1 MLILIIDYYRVK
13 KEIPTKDLPENP
25 SKQSGKR
32 YNKLLIG
39 IGILA
44 VLIVSFNF
52 WFVNHAEEAIEELV
66 YIQSNGRLKL
76 KVEKFKFN
84 WLRNKIEL
92 NHATFYTTDTSTV
105 KTKLSSPKIQIK
117 ARGILPLLFRNHLLI
132 DSIHLQYPN
141 FTVTKINARE
151 KRSNINDSA
160 NARFSVAKE
169 MGKITNSINDAIN
182 VLNVNSFI
190 IDQGSFSLI
199 DNTRPADKPFLIS
212 KINIHLDNLRVD
224 STIARKSRKQMAF
237 TDDIAV
243 QSTNQNIVFPDGRHF
258 LAFKDFRFNLK
269 NKRVEFDSCTIRAN
283 KGDSSKTDFR
293 IFFDRLQMTNINF
306 DTLYQAEV
314 IQADSV
320 FSANPKIVFNVD
332 GDVKTNRK
340 DKRKIQNIDDL
351 VHQLLGDMMLKHV
364 VVKDADIQ
372 VNTIKSGKINSFEA
386 SKNNLEIQDLE
397 VRQGMKRPVN
407 VHRFIMAL
415 HNYENSL
422 ENGRYSFSFDSI
434 LFKDNFLRLNNFSFK
449 EKSKS
454 GIVNSIKMPYFQL
467 QGLSW
472 ESLLYDNIFSAQ
484 SAQFYDPDI
493 IFTAKNQ
500 KRESTTD
507 LFKTLADIDDILNLN
522 NLNIYNGN
530 IQLNLKNGANF
541 LLQHTNVDLYAN
553 ELIASKKI
561 KNIQHSIHHLSVD
574 QAIFNKGNTKVTLN
588 HLMPTEDNTG
598 FMADNFLLYNEN
610 LSISAKDVRLNSI
623 ALDSLKHDIS
633 ISGLK
638 WKLGQIDVENAFIVK
653 KKKTVPTLNLFLKN
667 IEGNNTVLNLH
678 QNKMKISAFLNN
690 ISLNE
695 LNRRE
700 NEVPK
705 INGFNAS
712 GRNFKMEDLTQRLNV
727 STFLLSYKNN
737 VLNDVEYKKVDTSDS
752 IDVNIPK
759 VELNTS
765 LSNFL
770 NADFNIN
777 ELVFTNPVINVR
789 WSPKSKAGKSN
800 EMLNSDLFVNT
811 ATLQNP
817 QIQLQTF
824 NKNNQPVQIEI
835 RSGIN
840 NDFIHFEKLKLSKNF
855 DLEIKRTDINLNY
868 FDYTAANGKRYVLD
882 KNDIRSSLND
892 ILVSKTSENTTKWL
906 ANLSQLS
913 LRNLAF
919 DSVGKSNDR
928 IRIHSGAV
936 KNISLSSKSIKNLKD
951 LLTPGRNLEINN
963 VSGRFEGKEN
973 HTDWFN
979 LNFKNNNLTIDSLH
993 FIPFQSLADYKI
1005 KKAFN
1010 EDFFQLK
1017 SGMITASGVDLAN
1030 FPNDSSIK
1038 IKDVRTKDLRI
1049 ITLKDKSQPKL
1060 HHKIKHLP
1068 TRIISDIPAKIEIE
1082 NLYSDDMYVEYQ
1094 EVSEKEK
1101 KESIF
1106 PVEKMSL
1113 DVKNIKTSNPTATDS
1128 LYIIASFKVFDLVP
1142 VILNIK
1148 ESYQDSLKGFLM
1160 KINTLPVRLNDLN
1173 ETLFPLTGVKVKSG
1187 SLDSLNLDVSG
1198 NDDYATGKSRMYYRN
1213 VKIQIFNQKDRQ
1225 KQSLLNKMISGIAN
1239 TFIIG
1244 KNKKG
1249 KVYPLFFERVKTKSF
1264 VNYYIKTAL
1273 NGILSGLGLPG
1284 AKDKQRKY
1292 LKNYPDVKLIQ

>member
-1 MLILIIDYYRVK
+1 LLILIIDYYRVK
-13 KEIPTKDLPENP
+13 KDIPTEYLPTKS
-25 SKQSGKR
+25 SKQTGKR

-66 YIQSNGRLKL
+66 YIQSNARLKL

-92 NHATFYTTDTSTV
+92 NHASFYTTDTSSV

-141 FTVTKINARE
+141 FTVTKINPRE
-151 KRSNINDSA
+151 KRSNIKDSA

-224 STIARKSRKQMAF
+224 STIARRSRKQMAF

-293 IFFDRLQMTNINF
+293 IFFERLQMTNINF

-332 GDVKTNRK
+332 GDVKTGRK
-340 DKRKIQNIDDL
+340 DKKKIQNIDDL

-372 VNTIKSGKINSFEA
+372 VNTIKSGKTNSFEA
-386 SKNNLEIQDLE
+386 SRNNLEIQDLE
-397 VRQGMKRPVN
+397 VRQGMHRPVN
-407 VHRFIMAL
+407 VRRFMMAL

-422 ENGRYSFSFDSI
+422 ESGRYSFSFDSI

-449 EKSKS
+449 EKSKG
-454 GIVNSIKMPYFQL
+454 GILNSIKMPYFQL

-472 ESLLYDNIFSAQ
+472 ESLLYDNIFNAQ

-493 IFTAKNQ
+493 LFTAKNQ

-522 NLNIYNGN
+522 NLNIYNGK
-530 IQLNLKNGANF
+530 IQLNLKNRANF

-588 HLMPTEDNTG
+588 HLRPTEDNTG
-598 FMADNFLLYNEN
+598 FMADNFLLNNEN
-610 LSISAKDVRLNSI
+610 FSISAKDVRLNSI

-633 ISGLK
+633 ISGLM
-638 WKLGQIDVENAFIVK
+638 WNQGQIDIENAFDTK
-653 KKKTVPTLNLFLKN
+653 RKKTAPSLNLVLIN
-667 IEGNNTVLNLH
+667 IEGNNTLLNLR
-678 QNKMKISAFLNN
+678 QGKMKASAFLNN
-690 ISLNE
+690 ISLSK
-695 LNRRE
+695 LNRRG
-700 NEVPK
+700 NNVPE
-705 INGFNAS
+705 IYGFNAS
-712 GRNFKMEDLTQRLNV
+712 GENFKMEDFAQRLNV
-727 STFLLSYKNN
+727 STFFLSDKNN
-737 VLNDVEYKKVDTSDS
+737 VFNNVEYKKVNAADS

-759 VELNTS
+759 VELNTP

-770 NADFNIN
+770 NKNFSIN
-777 ELVFTNPVINVR
+777 DLVFTNPVIDAKIGSKNNADKGV
-789 WSPKSKAGKSN
+789 KSLG
-800 EMLNSDLFVNT
+800 NSFFINQAVF
-811 ATLQNP
+811 QNP
-817 QIQLQTF
+817 NIQMRVLD
-824 NKNNQPVQIEI
+824 KNNHPIQVRLCSKNNNNFI
-835 RSGIN
+835 R
-840 NDFIHFEKLKLSKNF
+840 FENLKLSKNF
-855 DLEIKRTDINLNY
+855 MLEAKGAKIYPAELDYSGAGGKHFFFGNNVLKLEITDFSLFKNAENLPEW
-868 FDYTAANGKRYVLD
+868 
-882 KNDIRSSLND
+882 S
-892 ILVSKTSENTTKWL
+892 TKV
-906 ANLSQLS
+906 NLLS
-913 LRNLAF
+913 LKNISF
-919 DSVGKSNDR
+919 DSVGKNHNQ
-928 IRIHSGAV
+928 IHLYNGSIN
-936 KNISLSSKSIKNLKD
+936 NIYLSSKNIKRPGD
-951 LLTPGRNLEINN
+951 LITSNNNLEINN
-963 VSGRFEGKEN
+963 LSGRIAGN
-973 HTDWFN
+973 DYQTDWFN
-979 LNFKNNNLTIDSLH
+979 LNLKNENLTIDSLH
-993 FIPFQSLADYKI
+993 FTPEQNLSDYKI
-1005 KKAFN
+1005 KKSFDD
-1010 EDFFQLK
+1010 DFFELK
-1017 SGMITASGVDLAN
+1017 SGMITALGVDLSN

-1038 IKDVRTKDLRI
+1038 IRDLKPENLRI
-1049 ITLKDKSQPKL
+1049 LTLKDKSQPKL
-1060 HHKIKHLP
+1060 QKKIKLLP
-1068 TRIISDIPAKIEIE
+1068 TGLISGIPAKIEIE
-1082 NLYSDDMYVEYQ
+1082 NLQSENMYVEYQ
-1094 EVSEKEK
+1094 EIAETDKLERV
-1101 KESIF
+1101 F
-1106 PVEKMSL
+1106 PVESMNL
-1113 DVKNIKTSNPTATDS
+1113 NVKNIKSFNSSITDS
-1128 LYIIASFKVFDLVP
+1128 LYINASLRIFDVVP
-1142 VILNIK
+1142 VHVHVK
-1148 ESYQDSLKGFLM
+1148 ESYRDTLSGFWLKM
-1160 KINTLPVRLNDLN
+1160 NTMPVKLNDLN
-1173 ETLFPLTGVKVKSG
+1173 EALFPLTGVRVRSG
-1187 SLDSLNLDVSG
+1187 YLDSLHFSFKG
-1198 NDDYATGKSRMYYRN
+1198 NNDYATGTTRMYYKN
-1213 VKIQIFNQKDRQ
+1213 IKIQIFNQKDKG
-1225 KQSLLNKMISGIAN
+1225 KQSLINKMVSGITN

-1244 KNKKG
+1244 KNIKG
-1249 KVYPLFFERVKTKSF
+1249 KAYPVFYERVKTKSF
-1264 VNYYIKTAL
+1264 INFYVKAAL
-1273 NGILSGLGLPG
+1273 SGILSGFGVSG
-1284 AKDKQRKY
+1284 AKEKQRKY
-1292 LKNYPDVKLIQ
+1292 LRNNPDMKLLQ

>member
-1 MLILIIDYYRVK
+1 
-13 KEIPTKDLPENP
+13 
-25 SKQSGKR
+25 
-32 YNKLLIG
+32 
-39 IGILA
+39 
-44 VLIVSFNF
+44 
-52 WFVNHAEEAIEELV
+52 
-66 YIQSNGRLKL
+66 
-76 KVEKFKFN
+76 
-84 WLRNKIEL
+84 
-92 NHATFYTTDTSTV
+92 
-105 KTKLSSPKIQIK
+105 
-117 ARGILPLLFRNHLLI
+117 
-132 DSIHLQYPN
+132 
-141 FTVTKINARE
+141 
-151 KRSNINDSA
+151 
-160 NARFSVAKE
+160 
-169 MGKITNSINDAIN
+169 
-182 VLNVNSFI
+182 
-190 IDQGSFSLI
+190 
-199 DNTRPADKPFLIS
+199 
-212 KINIHLDNLRVD
+212 
-224 STIARKSRKQMAF
+224 
-237 TDDIAV
+237 
-243 QSTNQNIVFPDGRHF
+243 
-258 LAFKDFRFNLK
+258 
-269 NKRVEFDSCTIRAN
+269 
-283 KGDSSKTDFR
+283 
-293 IFFDRLQMTNINF
+293 
-306 DTLYQAEV
+306 
-314 IQADSV
+314 
-320 FSANPKIVFNVD
+320 
-332 GDVKTNRK
+332 
-340 DKRKIQNIDDL
+340 DL

-598 FMADNFLLYNEN
+598 FMADNFLLNNEN

-653 KKKTVPTLNLFLKN
+653 KKKTAPTLNLFLKN

-712 GRNFKMEDLTQRLNV
+712 GRNFKMEDFTQRLNV
-727 STFLLSYKNN
+727 STFLLSDKNN
-737 VLNDVEYKKVDTSDS
+737 VLNDVEYKKVDASDS
-752 IDVNIPK
+752 IDINIPK

-800 EMLNSDLFVNT
+800 EMLNSDLFVNK

-835 RSGIN
+835 RSGSN
-840 NDFIHFEKLKLSKNF
+840 NDFIH
-855 DLEIKRTDINLNY
+855 
-868 FDYTAANGKRYVLD
+868 
-882 KNDIRSSLND
+882 
-892 ILVSKTSENTTKWL
+892 
-906 ANLSQLS
+906 
-913 LRNLAF
+913 
-919 DSVGKSNDR
+919 
-928 IRIHSGAV
+928 
-936 KNISLSSKSIKNLKD
+936 
-951 LLTPGRNLEINN
+951 
-963 VSGRFEGKEN
+963 
-973 HTDWFN
+973 
-979 LNFKNNNLTIDSLH
+979 
-993 FIPFQSLADYKI
+993 
-1005 KKAFN
+1005 
-1010 EDFFQLK
+1010 
-1017 SGMITASGVDLAN
+1017 
-1030 FPNDSSIK
+1030 
-1038 IKDVRTKDLRI
+1038 
-1049 ITLKDKSQPKL
+1049 
-1060 HHKIKHLP
+1060 
-1068 TRIISDIPAKIEIE
+1068 
-1082 NLYSDDMYVEYQ
+1082 
-1094 EVSEKEK
+1094 
-1101 KESIF
+1101 
-1106 PVEKMSL
+1106 
-1113 DVKNIKTSNPTATDS
+1113 
-1128 LYIIASFKVFDLVP
+1128 
-1142 VILNIK
+1142 
-1148 ESYQDSLKGFLM
+1148 
-1160 KINTLPVRLNDLN
+1160 
-1173 ETLFPLTGVKVKSG
+1173 
-1187 SLDSLNLDVSG
+1187 
-1198 NDDYATGKSRMYYRN
+1198 
-1213 VKIQIFNQKDRQ
+1213 
-1225 KQSLLNKMISGIAN
+1225 
-1239 TFIIG
+1239 
-1244 KNKKG
+1244 
-1249 KVYPLFFERVKTKSF
+1249 
-1264 VNYYIKTAL
+1264 
-1273 NGILSGLGLPG
+1273 
-1284 AKDKQRKY
+1284 
-1292 LKNYPDVKLIQ
+1292 